1 MLLALAEYG
10 SVCPERHQRQQQEE
24 LQVVNNMGTGGV
36 STRSGFNSDYHEGSQ
51 RSLCRK
57 WMLDVS
63 AFIRDLTILFWWI
76 LPSHAVNMRLYLLVL
91 ARLVIY
97 TAEGV
102 AFYSLIATVL
112 AGTEEEV
119 EWLVELTRI
128 VLCEVSDKMGTR
140 GTRAKR
146 EADSWADLVQRVNS
160 TRPKMAEILQ
170 DLYQTST
177 RSSLDFITDIS
188 TEVLELTELTNG
200 TLVTDTS
207 FPTLDSGSFNGSL
220 YLDHHYTTTDA
231 TDLNHTS
238 GLADY
243 IPTRSFS
250 GGNMWLGRNITDS
263 TNALQFNTYS
273 TDQDMPEVISF
284 QNTQFVFE
292 FCTRVENLTDKEI
305 SISCV
310 TGLGIPLCLLGA
322 VVISSTVCGYVLA
335 RVCSKRQNLVPTQIT
350 GSNPLPSACSLPA
363 NQP

>member
-1 MLLALAEYG
+1 
-10 SVCPERHQRQQQEE
+10 
-24 LQVVNNMGTGGV
+24 
-36 STRSGFNSDYHEGSQ
+36 
-51 RSLCRK
+51 
-57 WMLDVS
+57 MLDVS

-76 LPSHAVNMRLYLLVL
+76 LPGHAVNMRLYLLVL

-102 AFYSLIATVL
+102 AFYSLVATVL

-200 TLVTDTS
+200 TLVTDTT
-207 FPTLDSGSFNGSL
+207 FPTVNSGSFNGSL
-220 YLDHHYTTTDA
+220 YLDHNYTTTDA
-231 TDLNHTS
+231 TELNNIS
-238 GLADY
+238 GLSNY

-250 GGNMWLGRNITDS
+250 GGDMGLGRNITDP
-263 TNALQFNTYS
+263 TNGFPFSTYS
-273 TDQDMPEVISF
+273 TGQDKPEVISF
-284 QNTQFVFE
+284 LNTQYVFE
-292 FCTRVENLTDKEI
+292 FCTQVENLTDNEV

-310 TGLGIPLCLLGA
+310 TGLAIPLCLIGA
-322 VVISSTVCGYVLA
+322 VVLTSTACGYMLA
-335 RVCSKRQNLVPTQIT
+335 RVGHMSFKRQSQAPAQII
-350 GSNPLPSACSLPA
+350 GNDPLPSLPA
-363 NQP
+363 NEP

>member
-1 MLLALAEYG
+1 
-10 SVCPERHQRQQQEE
+10 
-24 LQVVNNMGTGGV
+24 MGAGGV
-36 STRSGFNSDYHEGSQ
+36 STRSGFNSDYHESHQ
-51 RSLCRK
+51 RSLCKK
-57 WMLDVS
+57 WMMDIS

-76 LPSHAVNMRLYLLVL
+76 LPAHAVNMRLYLLVL

-97 TAEGV
+97 TAEAT
-102 AFYSLIATVL
+102 AFYSLTATIL
-112 AGTEEEV
+112 AGTDEEV
-119 EWLVELTRI
+119 DFLVELTRL
-128 VLCEVSDKMGTR
+128 VLCEVSEKM

-207 FPTLDSGSFNGSL
+207 FPTMNSGSFNGSL
-220 YLDHHYTTTDA
+220 YLDHNYTTTDA
-231 TDLNHTS
+231 TELNNTS
-238 GLADY
+238 GLSDY

-250 GGNMWLGRNITDS
+250 GGDMGLGRNITDP

-273 TDQDMPEVISF
+273 TGQDTPEVISF

-310 TGLGIPLCLLGA
+310 TGLGIPLCLIGA
-322 VVISSTVCGYVLA
+322 VVLTSTACGYMLA
-335 RVCSKRQNLVPTQIT
+335 RVSCKRQNLGPIQTI
-350 GSNPLPSACSLPA
+350 GSDPLPSACSLPA
-363 NQP
+363 NEP

>member
-1 MLLALAEYG
+1 MGQCVRSATRDN
-10 SVCPERHQRQQQEE
+10 SKKHP
-24 LQVVNNMGTGGV
+24 VVSIMGTGGV
-36 STRSGFNSDYHEGSQ
+36 STRSGFNSDYHERSQ

-76 LPSHAVNMRLYLLVL
+76 LPGHAVNMRLYLLVL

-102 AFYSLIATVL
+102 AFYSLVATVL

-207 FPTLDSGSFNGSL
+207 FPTMNSGSFNGSL
-220 YLDHHYTTTDA
+220 YLDHNYTTTDA
-231 TDLNHTS
+231 TELNNTS
-238 GLADY
+238 GLSDY

-250 GGNMWLGRNITDS
+250 GGDMGLGRNITDP
-263 TNALQFNTYS
+263 TNGFPFNTYS
-273 TDQDMPEVISF
+273 TGQDKPEVISF
-284 QNTQFVFE
+284 LNTQYVFE
-292 FCTRVENLTDKEI
+292 FCTQVENLTDNEV

-310 TGLGIPLCLLGA
+310 TGLAIPLCLIGA
-322 VVISSTVCGYVLA
+322 VVLTSTVCGYMLA
-335 RVCSKRQNLVPTQIT
+335 RVSFKRQNLVPAQII
-350 GSNPLPSACSLPA
+350 GNDPLPSACSLPA
-363 NQP
+363 NEP